1 MRAVACSL
9 GLVACACVA
18 AWSVTVQAVQSC
30 APKTTAAKI
39 LRTTNVEDVDPNWA
53 PPAHIGLSWLL
64 IETKR
69 EGMFVSGV
77 LVSPRGGV
85 QPGRVFVIT
94 SEWDCG

>member
-1 MRAVACSL
+1 MRAVACLL

-18 AWSVTVQAVQSC
+18 ACSVTVQAAQSC

-39 LRTTNVEDVDPNWA
+39 LRTTNIDDVDPNWA
-53 PPAHIGLSWLL
+53 SPAHIGLSWSL

-85 QPGRVFVIT
+85 QPGRVFVIA